1 MEKKSLISA
10 LNTPK
15 KAVVAGSPAA
25 GSTAPTAVK
34 AGRRAGTR
42 SALAKKLRLAGNHN
56 ETLLIS

>member
-1 MEKKSLISA
+1 MEKKSLISTQ
-10 LNTPK
+10 NTTK
-15 KAVVAGSPAA
+15 KAVVANSPAP
-25 GSTAPTAVK
+25 GSTTPTTVK